1 MTRSRG
7 DPGYLPCPPS
17 GVAPACRVAF
27 LRGGLGDASAQ
38 PGDVEGPR
46 LSSRCCGGTE
56 AAPWGRRR
64 LEETPRRLQEEALGH
79 LHGQRE
85 ADGRSLGL
93 NTARSKATQRDE
105 GPRNG
110 AGAASRKLPARRQG
124 APQCRGG
131 GRCPAGAG
139 GRVGAAGLLPSQRD
153 RRPPPSRARGGA
165 VRVFSGPTASW
176 RPAGASQSAR
186 PLVGGAEGGGFRPA
200 APQAPVSS
208 VEKAGR
214 GRPSPVRKSIAFT

>member
-1 MTRSRG
+1 MTWSRG
-7 DPGYLPCPPS
+7 EPGYLPCPLS

-27 LRGGLGDASAQ
+27 LREGLGDASAQ

-46 LSSRCCGGTE
+46 LSSRCCGGPE

-64 LEETPRRLQEEALGH
+64 LEETPHRLQEEALGH
-79 LHGQRE
+79 PHGQRE
-85 ADGRSLGL
+85 ADGRSRGL
-93 NTARSKATQRDE
+93 NTVRSKATLRDE
-105 GPRNG
+105 SPRDG

-153 RRPPPSRARGGA
+153 RRPPLP
-165 VRVFSGPTASW
+165 GPA
-176 RPAGASQSAR
+176 
-186 PLVGGAEGGGFRPA
+186 
-200 APQAPVSS
+200 
-208 VEKAGR
+208 AGR
-214 GRPSPVRKSIAFT
+214 GGFSQGQQPAGGPPGPLSRPGRWWVVRRVEASAQRPLRPQFPPWKKQAGGARRPYGKV